1 MPPGPSAAKPAR
13 LDNVQCLRGVAC
25 LLVVL
30 YHLADAEA
38 GFGLGQNPLKPLRY
52 FGYAGVDLF
61 FVISGFIIAATTRP
75 NLGRAAAVP
84 GYLFRR
90 LWRVY
95 PTYWAA
101 LPLAL
106 GVYAATTLDA
116 LPPAGWPGELIDT
129 LLLVPQPPSPRVL
142 PVAWTLS
149 YEVMFYA
156 AFAAVLASPRRLG
169 WLWLA
174 AWAGLVVWASAAGH
188 APTNRLAALATS
200 PFVLEFLGGVAA
212 ASLCRPLGARA
223 AAGATLVATGWLVAA
238 LAWFH
243 RPDPAWLA
251 THIPER
257 VLAFGPPSALLVLAA
272 AGRELGGGR
281 LSWRRLTRL
290 GDASYSVYLLHTP
303 LIVAGVA
310 LTHALG
316 WRQGKWSH
324 LAWLA
329 AMLPLAVLPGVL
341 FHRRVERRLVRA
353 GRRGG

>member
-1 MPPGPSAAKPAR
+1 MPPEPGARPGR
-13 LDNVQCLRGVAC
+13 LDNLQALRGLAC

-38 GFGLGQNPLKPLRY
+38 GFGLGQNPLKPFRS

-75 NLGRAAAVP
+75 DRGRPSAVP
-84 GYLFRR
+84 GYLSRR

-106 GVYAATTLDA
+106 GVYAATTADA
-116 LPPAGWPGELIDT
+116 LPPAGWPGELADT
-129 LLLVPQPPSPRVL
+129 LLLLPQPPAPRVL

-156 AFAAVLASPRRLG
+156 AFAVVLASPRRLG

-174 AWAGLVVWASAAGH
+174 AWAGVVGWAALVGSV
-188 APTNRLAALATS
+188 PTNRFAALATS
-200 PFVLEFLGGVAA
+200 PFVLEFLGGVGAA
-212 ASLCRPLGARA
+212 VLCRPLGARA
-223 AAGATLVATGWLVAA
+223 AAGAALVAAGWLALA

-243 RPDPAWLA
+243 RPDPNWLA
-251 THIPER
+251 VHAPER
-257 VLAFGPPSALLVLAA
+257 VLAFGPPATLLVLAA

-281 LSWRRLTRL
+281 LSWHRLTQL

-303 LIVAGVA
+303 LIVVGVA
-310 LTHALG
+310 LTHAIG

-329 AMLPLAVLPGVL
+329 TMLPLAVLPGVL